1 MSHRLDLRMASA
13 ALPIEACSIPD
24 CAWVPSSS
32 RSVFCRASSSL
43 TRASASPFLIVTM
56 GLRSPSSNVSINR
69 DNACLCCCPVGPE
82 NLPVSSRLN
91 VKDRGAT

>member
-1 MSHRLDLRMASA
+1 MSHGLDLRMASTP
-13 ALPIEACSIPD
+13 LPNGTCSILD
-24 CAWVPSSS
+24 RVWVPSTN

-43 TRASASPFLIVTM
+43 TRASTSPFSIVTK

-69 DNACLCCCPVGPE
+69 DNACLRCCPMGLE
-82 NLPVSSRLN
+82 NLPLSSRLN